1 MLMEYALIADVAAQI
16 AGLFSR
22 LPMLEG
28 FSVQERAT
36 LTRDR
41 AMAPLAGEL
50 CVADVSVDA
59 WAGDES
65 TDSVHDEIVQTL
77 RELLGEHPE
86 SYEALRGHTF
96 ARAFH

>member
-1 MLMEYALIADVAAQI
+1 MDYTLIVDVAARI
-16 AGLFSR
+16 AALFLR
-22 LPMLEG
+22 LPMLDG

-41 AMAPLAGEL
+41 GMAPLAGEL
-50 CVADVSVDA
+50 CIADVSVDA
-59 WAGDES
+59 WAGRGALPV
-65 TDSVHDEIVQTL
+65 VHDEIAQAL
-77 RELLGEHPE
+77 RELLDERPE

>member
-1 MLMEYALIADVAAQI
+1 MLMDYTMIANVSARI
-16 AGLFSR
+16 AGLFQR
-22 LPMLEG
+22 LPMLTG

-41 AMAPLAGEL
+41 DTAPLAGDL
-50 CVADVSVDA
+50 CIADVSVDA
-59 WAGDES
+59 WAWLQL
-65 TDSVHDEIVQTL
+65 TPLVHDEIVQEL

-96 ARAFH
+96 ARRFH